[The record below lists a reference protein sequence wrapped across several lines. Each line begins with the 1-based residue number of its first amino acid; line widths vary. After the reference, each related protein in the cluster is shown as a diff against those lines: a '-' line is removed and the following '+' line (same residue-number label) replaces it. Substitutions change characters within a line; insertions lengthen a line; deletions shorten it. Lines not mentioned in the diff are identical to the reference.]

1 MRQNGTTCRGQCQAH
16 FEAVTWKL
24 SHFVALLQ
32 QPQFLLWF
40 QSELLWYFY
49 GAPWS
54 TVTKGSCFV
63 TSIGA
68 LLRQGAVL
76 SLEVL
81 LCCMRELLVTSIG
94 ASMQLA
100 IGRPI
105 TWGRTVQLYNI
116 RHILKPLLDSWAEFR
131 CSVTSI
137 VALLQGEAAL
147 LPQMLLRCNWKWA
160 GLAYDAEQSNLFG
173 TMSSA
178 YWNCYLEV
186 EPTCGFVATGPF
198 LSPQFLLCFQRELLP
213 YFNCSFN
220 ALGNRQSQHMR
231 QNGAIC
237 QGQRQAH
244 FKAVTWKL
252 S

>member
-1 MRQNGTTCRGQCQAH
+1 
-16 FEAVTWKL
+16 
-24 SHFVALLQ
+24 
-32 QPQFLLWF
+32 
-40 QSELLWYFY
+40 
-49 GAPWS
+49 
-54 TVTKGSCFV
+54 
-63 TSIGA
+63 
-68 LLRQGAVL
+68 
-76 SLEVL
+76 
-81 LCCMRELLVTSIG
+81 MRELLVTSIG

-105 TWGRTVQLYNI
+105 IWGRTVQLVWDNI
-116 RHILKPLLDSWAEFR
+116 RHILKPLLGSWAEFK

-198 LSPQFLLCFQRELLP
+198 LSPQFSLFFQRELLR
-213 YFNCSFN
+213 YFNCCFD

-237 QGQRQAH
+237 QGQCQAH

-252 S
+252 SQLVALLQQDMFCHLSPCFDSRGSCFDISTVASMHLAICGAGIWGRTVQLVWDNVKRILKALLGSRANLLLCCTWELLC